1 MVSVPCSAQPDRPD
15 RRCRELLA
23 RALPRSFDALTEFA
37 AAQMDMQNWVGRG
50 TVAPPDYRFVPAPGV
65 SSTWPLLDQGNAHVS
80 AVFVGKE
87 PKKRNNIVMR
97 CKMVM
102 LSRFACCPSR

>member
-1 MVSVPCSAQPDRPD
+1 
-15 RRCRELLA
+15 
-23 RALPRSFDALTEFA
+23 
-37 AAQMDMQNWVGRG
+37 MDMQNWVGRG

-65 SSTWPLLDQGNAHVS
+65 SPTWPLLDQGNAHVS

-87 PKKRNNIVMR
+87 PRTKKRNNIVMR

-102 LSRFACCPSR
+102 LSRFACCPPR